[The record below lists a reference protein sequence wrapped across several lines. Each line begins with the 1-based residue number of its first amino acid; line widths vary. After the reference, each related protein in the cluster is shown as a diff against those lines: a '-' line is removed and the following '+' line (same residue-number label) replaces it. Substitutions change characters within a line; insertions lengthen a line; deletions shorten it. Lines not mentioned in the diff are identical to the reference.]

1 MKITN
6 LHSDLSKNCFGI
18 LPYDILLHKILK
30 PLVEKEFMET
40 LIHNHKFR
48 NRRIC
53 GFTEKNI
60 KTFVDCLWKF
70 EDLFHYYMEIPEEEE
85 GEINDEQC
93 NYYTEGLILSF
104 GENKSKNEII
114 GGLNRFFQEHFKI
127 NSPKPITDYIEKNGI
142 PNTIYIDYPMWE
154 LTQNNYN
161 WIGYNNL
168 LNNVE
173 DNFVDFYFN
182 KTNWS
187 CGVGEED
194 LCSFEI
200 INRVHIR
207 FYYIQRDFIEMKYN
221 GFMTPYLE
229 EGGIIYN
236 PPNAPIGNLRIT
248 NGEVGKSWVWK

>member
-40 LIHNHKFR
+40 LKQNHKFC

-85 GEINDEQC
+85 GEIIGDC

-104 GENKSKNEII
+104 GEENKSKNEII
-114 GGLNRFFQEHFKI
+114 LGLNRFFKNQFEINNCPKKI
-127 NSPKPITDYIEKNGI
+127 VDYIEKNGI

-161 WIGYNNL
+161 WIGHNEV
-168 LNNVE
+168 LNRE
-173 DNFVDFYFN
+173 CIDYYFN

-187 CGVGEED
+187 CGIGEEE

-207 FYYIQRDFIEMKYN
+207 FYYIQRDFIEMKYG

-229 EGGIIYN
+229 EGGIIYD